1 MPGETPADSL
11 IKNDKILLTY
21 SGNLV
26 RSQTH
31 RILTLYGTIEYI
43 IKNKIIIPIIDE
55 NEDTAQNTKN
65 KEAQIKCRP
74 KQKKNC
80 RFSP

>member
-1 MPGETPADSL
+1 MRWSDCTLML
-11 IKNDKILLTY
+11 IRKKNPDASYFDIVR
-21 SGNLV
+21 NLF
-26 RSQTH
+26 
-31 RILTLYGTIEYI
+31 EYI
-43 IKNKIIIPIIDE
+43 IENKIIIPIIDE
-55 NEDTAQNTKN
+55 NEDTAQNTKK